1 MHCYACESSW
11 LILILSGKSECC
23 VWKGTSGEVLSYK
36 GNGAIGCHQYG
47 TLLAVSECD
56 SGAEQLGAARVVQT
70 AQLDASGHED
80 CSDIRRSTAES
91 RSALHANATA
101 CVGGTR
107 TTMSELM
114 ASSQALSRPA
124 KNGNGVLS
132 GKPCRTKEMSSGVM
146 ELSGQ
151 RKIAPRTGVRGG

>member
-114 ASSQALSRPA
+114 ASSQALSLRRSWEKQLLGTPMINLLRTYTKVYILSERP
-124 KNGNGVLS
+124 
-132 GKPCRTKEMSSGVM
+132 
-146 ELSGQ
+146 
-151 RKIAPRTGVRGG
+151 